1 MLNQEKTKELL
12 EHIEERKFSEAVS
25 CINDFLKEYSEQE
38 VKDFICGQECVI
50 AYRAAHDAFM
60 NEDSENVE
68 PRQDIIKSYIDV
80 TDDYGISILGYA
92 AKEGFLNVFTLL
104 HKIGADINQR
114 DYRSCTPVILA
125 ASKSRSDIVEYLL
138 KQSVEIFIFKDGKNK
153 KYECSQSLLHVAA
166 TTDNAELAYACI
178 RIIKRTI
185 SNQYNNPKYGTT
197 EYRNSMNRLLNMKI
211 DGKTAL
217 DLARDNNSINVIKI
231 LEEELKKL
239 NAIQGFVVQDTSIKS
254 VQSSPS
260 PAI

>member
-1 MLNQEKTKELL
+1 MLSQEKTKELL

-25 CINDFLKEYSEQE
+25 CINDFLKKHSEQE
-38 VKDFICGQECVI
+38 VKDFICGQECTL
-50 AYRAAHDAFM
+50 AYKAAHDAFM

-92 AKEGFLNVFTLL
+92 AKKGFLYVVDLL
-104 HKIGADINQR
+104 CEIGADVNQR

-125 ASKSRSDIVEYLL
+125 ASENHLDIVEYLL
-138 KQSVEIFIFKDGKNK
+138 NTGVEIFLFKDGKNK
-153 KYECSQSLLHVAA
+153 KCECSKSLLHVAA
-166 TTDNAELAYACI
+166 TTGNAELAFLCI
-178 RIIKRTI
+178 RIIKHTI
-185 SNQYNNPKYGTT
+185 SNQYDNPKYGTT
-197 EYRNSMNRLLNMKI
+197 EYRNSMNRLLNMEI

-217 DLARDNNSINVIKI
+217 DLARDNHSINVVKI

-239 NAIQGFVVQDTSIKS
+239 NTTKGFVVQDMSIKS
-254 VQSSPS
+254 VNSSPS